1 MRNIFSEAAKQNE
14 EIIEAE
20 IYLPPKFKDRVLA
33 KVTKLMSGFTRGDLV
48 RVVKCIPDKW
58 TLLRVKARALL
69 Q

>member
-1 MRNIFSEAAKQNE
+1 MRNIFIETAKRNE

-20 IYLPPKFKDRVLA
+20 IYLPPKFKGRVLE

-48 RVVKCIPDKW
+48 RVLKCIPDKW
-58 TLLRVKARALL
+58 TLLEVKARALL